1 MKQSEKTTNKS
12 LITKDFLNI
21 ENNIIV
27 FFKSIMGPIIKNPV
41 IDPKE
46 NLFINVLATKAS
58 ASEHK
63 EIKNEKAIRIIIDK
77 TALFSK

>member
-46 NLFINVLATKAS
+46 NLFIKVLATKAS
-58 ASEHK
+58 AS
-63 EIKNEKAIRIIIDK
+63 
-77 TALFSK
+77 

>member
-46 NLFINVLATKAS
+46 NLFIITS
-58 ASEHK
+58 Y
-63 EIKNEKAIRIIIDK
+63 
-77 TALFSK
+77 

>member
-27 FFKSIMGPIIKNPV
+27 FFKSIIGPIIKNPV

>member
-12 LITKDFLNI
+12 LITNDFLNI

-46 NLFINVLATKAS
+46 NLFIKVLATKAS

>member
-12 LITKDFLNI
+12 LITNDFLNI

-27 FFKSIMGPIIKNPV
+27 FFKSIIGPIIKNPV

>member
-12 LITKDFLNI
+12 LTTKDFLNI

-27 FFKSIMGPIIKNPV
+27 FFKSIIGPIIKNPV

>member
-1 MKQSEKTTNKS
+1 
-12 LITKDFLNI
+12 
-21 ENNIIV
+21 
-27 FFKSIMGPIIKNPV
+27 MGPIIKNPV

-46 NLFINVLATKAS
+46 NLFIKVLATKAS

>member
-12 LITKDFLNI
+12 LTTKDFLNI

>member
-12 LITKDFLNI
+12 LITNDFLNI

-27 FFKSIMGPIIKNPV
+27 FFKSIIGPIIKNPV

-63 EIKNEKAIRIIIDK
+63 EIKNEKAIRIIIDN

>member
-1 MKQSEKTTNKS
+1 MKQSENTTNKS
-12 LITKDFLNI
+12 LTTKDFLNI

-27 FFKSIMGPIIKNPV
+27 FFKSIIGPIIKNPV

-58 ASEHK
+58 ASEHN
-63 EIKNEKAIRIIIDK
+63 EIKNEKAIRIIIDN

>member
-27 FFKSIMGPIIKNPV
+27 FFKSIIGPIIKNPV

-46 NLFINVLATKAS
+46 NLFIKGLATKAS